1 MVLID
6 YWLPTSEPNY
16 LDNFFHF
23 DCFKSS
29 SGWLTLVPWELVCVS
44 VGTRLWDSIVGL
56 RVCVFLSLRVCAFV
70 SLCVC
75 AFVCL
80 CVCVFVCLWVCTFVC
95 SFVCLYI
102 CSSFEMAIVATIVA
116 NFWNSLTPKI
126 LVLNDF
132 ELNSISDH
140 LEKINELSYFKIPSE
155 SKFFSKYL
163 KKF

>member
-6 YWLPTSEPNY
+6 YWLPSSEPNY

-80 CVCVFVCLWVCTFVC
+80 CVCEFVRSCVHLCVCTFVQA
-95 SFVCLYI
+95 LKWQLLQQLWPI
-102 CSSFEMAIVATIVA
+102 FETLWLRKSWSWMTSNWTRFQII
-116 NFWNSLTPKI
+116 
-126 LVLNDF
+126 
-132 ELNSISDH
+132 
-140 LEKINELSYFKIPSE
+140 
-155 SKFFSKYL
+155 
-163 KKF
+163 